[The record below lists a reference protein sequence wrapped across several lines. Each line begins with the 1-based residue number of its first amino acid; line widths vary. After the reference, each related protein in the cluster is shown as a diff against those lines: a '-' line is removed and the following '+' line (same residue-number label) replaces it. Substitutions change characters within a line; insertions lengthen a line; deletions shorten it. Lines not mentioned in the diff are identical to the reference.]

1 MENKT
6 QSRKWTL
13 VINNPLEAGL
23 THDAISELLYR
34 CSPAYFCMA
43 DEIATTGTPHT
54 HIFLYAPSPVRFST
68 LKNRFPTAHIE
79 KAYGSASE
87 NRAYIRKEGKW
98 AETEKADTVVPDSFM
113 EWGEL
118 PAEKEE
124 KAPLMFRL
132 VQCIRS
138 GMSNTEII
146 DEFPN
151 LAFRIRDID
160 VLRQTPFGRK
170 LCRGKPSAGCI
181 LYLRCQRYRQNQRYL
196 PEARSQIHLPD
207 HQLSG
212 IQRYFF

>member
-23 THDAISELLYR
+23 DHNAILELLHR

-113 EWGEL
+113 EWGDL

-132 VQCIRS
+132 VQCIRA

-160 VLRQTPFGRK
+160 VLRQTLLAEK
-170 LCRGKPSAGCI
+170 YAVD
-181 LYLRCQRYRQNQRYL
+181 Y
-196 PEARSQIHLPD
+196 D
-207 HQLSG
+207 
-212 IQRYFF
+212 